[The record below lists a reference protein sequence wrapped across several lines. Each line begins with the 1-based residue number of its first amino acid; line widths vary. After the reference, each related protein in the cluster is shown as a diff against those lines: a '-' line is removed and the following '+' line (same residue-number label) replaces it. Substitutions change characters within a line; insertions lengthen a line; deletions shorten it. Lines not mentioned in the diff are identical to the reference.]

1 MRRLADRDLALD
13 RAMIPL
19 GSCTM
24 KLNATAEML
33 PITWPEFAE
42 IHPFVPP
49 DQAIGYAEM
58 INDLSAKLCEI
69 TGYDAISM
77 QPNSGAQGEFAGLLA
92 IRAYHKSR
100 GEPHRNVCL
109 IPASAHGTNP
119 ASASMRR
126 VAVEV
131 SSLRSVRRLSGAKRT
146 SLIRSPMS
154 ASHPKRTFDYSL
166 II

>member
-1 MRRLADRDLALD
+1 MRRP
-13 RAMIPL
+13 I
-19 GSCTM
+19 C
-24 KLNATAEML
+24 

-49 DQAIGYAEM
+49 DQAIGYAEL
-58 INDLSAKLCEI
+58 IKDLSEKLCKI

-100 GEPHRNVCL
+100 GEAHRNVCL

-119 ASASMRR
+119 ASASMCGMKVVVVATTRTATSTSLTSAPRPRRTRKTSRR
-126 VAVEV
+126 VMIYPSTHGVFEEC
-131 SSLRSVRRLSGAKRT
+131 SRNLRVRVRTGAKCIST
-146 SLIRSPMS
+146 API
-154 ASHPKRTFDYSL
+154 
-166 II
+166 